1 MKRFLLGVLAG
12 IVFCGLA
19 LVIVFFV
26 AIRVSARP
34 PSIPAGSILAFTV
47 EGDIPES
54 PPIEVPLPLFQQAR
68 PPTVRDN
75 WELLRKAAADSRIR
89 AVVFMPRNLNVGWAK
104 LQELRDNLLA
114 FRKSGKPLYAFL
126 RAPGARE
133 YYVAAAAERI
143 YMPPEDFLD
152 LKGLRAELIF
162 VRNTLDKLGVR
173 VEMET
178 AGKYKD
184 FPEMFTRTSA
194 SPESR
199 RVINAILDDLYGQLT
214 SAIGDARKKTPEEVR
229 ATIDRGPFNSQEALA
244 AGLVDGL
251 WYEDQVFGEL
261 QRRLKVPEVR
271 RVSRHDYMRVP
282 PQSVGVETGSR
293 VAFVVASGDIVRGGE
308 AMSPLGD
315 FLSPPQFTRLLRRV
329 GSDREIKGVIVR
341 IDSPGGDGFASD
353 EIWREMMLLSK
364 KKPVVISMSDVAA
377 SGGYYIAMT
386 GDPVIAYPGTY
397 TGSIG
402 VFYGKAYLRDLYGKL
417 GIQKELFSRGRFA
430 DIDSDYTPLSPEGR
444 QKLRANIEAF
454 YRSFVQRVAEARR
467 KPYEQIAPVAEGR
480 VWLGAQAQA
489 NGLVDSLGGIEHAIE
504 LLKKKAGIPESDD
517 VRLISYP
524 PSRTLWEQVF
534 SPEAREPL
542 LDSPALRR
550 LARFASS
557 TWAQGGFFK
566 LMPYWIEVK

>member
-1 MKRFLLGVLAG
+1 MKRFLLGLLVG
-12 IVFCGLA
+12 IVLCGLA
-19 LVIVFFV
+19 LVIAFFV
-26 AIRVSARP
+26 AVRVSARP
-34 PSIPAGSILAFTV
+34 PSIPSDAILALTV

-68 PPTVRDN
+68 PATVREN

-89 AVVFMPRNLNVGWAK
+89 AVVFMPQNLTVGWAK
-104 LQELRDNLLA
+104 LQELRNNLLA

-143 YMPPEDFLD
+143 YMPPEDFLN

-162 VRNTLDKLGVR
+162 VRNTLDKIGVR
-173 VEMET
+173 VEVET
-178 AGKYKD
+178 AGQYKD
-184 FPEMFTRTSA
+184 FPEMVTRTSA

-199 RVINAILDDLYGQLT
+199 RVMNAILDDLYGQLT
-214 SAIGDARKKTPEEVR
+214 AAIGEARKKTPEEVR
-229 ATIDRGPFNSQEALA
+229 ATIDRGPFTSPQALA

-251 WYEDQVFGEL
+251 YYQDQVFGEL
-261 QRRLKVPEVR
+261 QRRLKLPEIR
-271 RVSRHDYMRVP
+271 RVSRPDYMRVP
-282 PQSVGVETGSR
+282 PQSVGVEKGSR

-308 AMSPLGD
+308 AMPPLGD
-315 FLSPPQFTRLLRRV
+315 FLSLSQFTRLLRRV
-329 GSDREIKGVIVR
+329 GSDRGIRGVIVR

-386 GDPVIAYPGTY
+386 GDPLIAYPGTY

-402 VFYGKAYLRDLYGKL
+402 VFYGKADLRGLYGKL
-417 GIQKELFSRGRFA
+417 GIQKELFLRGRFA

-444 QKLRANIEAF
+444 EKLRDNIQAF

-467 KPYEQIAPVAEGR
+467 KPYEQIQPVAEGR
-480 VWLGAQAQA
+480 VWLGSQAQT
-489 NGLVDSLGGIEHAIE
+489 NGLVDSLGGIERAIE

-517 VRLISYP
+517 IRLISYP
-524 PSRTLWEQVF
+524 PPRTLWEQVF
-534 SPEAREPL
+534 NPGASEPL
-542 LDSPALRR
+542 LDSPDLRR
-550 LARFASS
+550 LVRFASS
-557 TWAQGGFFK
+557 TWAKGGMFK